1 MRKGG
6 TVEDTVGR
14 ACLCNSL
21 TANVELGQTRPDG
34 YVEQPMVTLGADIDG
49 SRRLAG
55 LHPAGWSARDALQ
68 WLMRDHWTLPKTE
81 VAAVGK

>member
-1 MRKGG
+1 MQR
-6 TVEDTVGR
+6 
-14 ACLCNSL
+14 L

-68 WLMRDHWTLPKTE
+68 WLMRDHWTHPNTE

>member
-21 TANVELGQTRPDG
+21 TANVELGQTRRDG
-34 YVEQPMVTLGADIDG
+34 YVEKPMVTLGADLEG
-49 SRRLAG
+49 RS
-55 LHPAGWSARDALQ
+55 PAGRAPPDRL
-68 WLMRDHWTLPKTE
+68 
-81 VAAVGK
+81 VGRGTPCSG